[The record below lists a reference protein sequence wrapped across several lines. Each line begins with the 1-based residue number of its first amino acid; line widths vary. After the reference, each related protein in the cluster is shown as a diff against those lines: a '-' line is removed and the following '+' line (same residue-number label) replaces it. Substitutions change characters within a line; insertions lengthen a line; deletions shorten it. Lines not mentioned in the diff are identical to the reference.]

1 MRVAITYRVNN
12 GPCQEGY
19 KEPACDGGLIYDAP
33 TGGEVVAG
41 AVVVPSGA
49 CPDGVYIV
57 DGGDITDAVVEG
69 ATEITA
75 AIGQS
80 TAEIVAAIQSTAKDF
95 EYVVLCDNTSTDK
108 VAVLTDLSAAT
119 PTTTLWNLSTG
130 ASYTGT
136 IADLSACGSGS
147 AAVMAGIETVML
159 EACDSGTP
167 LTGFAIVDETSKEV
181 IGEVWRGTDGAWG
194 SLPITATVGKCSD
207 TTLSTISDD
216 VKSILEELT
225 KPVVEKVVS
234 TGVICIGSGAAAVDY
249 GAAAS
254 LFSAPST
261 LQSIAVTVLKAGTTI
276 GTGNVVGITTTAGNT
291 LLLSGMSVALSV
303 AQDASGVAEKLA
315 DGITVQ
321 CNGDAA
327 ALIVYTY

>member
-41 AVVVPSGA
+41 AVVVPSGT

-75 AIGQS
+75 SIGQS

-108 VAVLTDLSAAT
+108 VAVITDLSAVI
-119 PTTTLWNLSTG
+119 PTTRLWNLSTG

-136 IADLSACGSGS
+136 LADLSACGSGS
-147 AAVMAGIETVML
+147 VAGIETVML
-159 EACDSGTP
+159 EACDSGSA

-194 SLPITATVGKCSD
+194 SLPVTATVGKCSD
-207 TTLSTISDD
+207 TTLSTISGD
-216 VKSILEELT
+216 VKAILEELT

-249 GAAAS
+249 GATAS

-261 LQSIAVTVLKAGTTI
+261 LQSIAVTALKAGTAI
-276 GTGNVVGITTTAGNT
+276 STGNVVAITTTAGNT
-291 LLLSGMSVALSV
+291 SLLSGMSVALSV
-303 AQDASGVAEKLA
+303 AQDASNVAEKLA